1 MRNCQTESLDHSA
14 CDFYCQALKILHQ
27 AGIPVLIGGTHAF
40 AQYTGIQRNTKD
52 LDLFAR
58 PSDVSRI
65 LEVFAAAGYETEMA
79 VSHWLAKAHC
89 QNDFVDIIFN
99 SAHGRLPVD
108 DSWFDHAIEEQMFG
122 IPVKIC
128 APEEIIW
135 SKAYVMARDRF
146 DGADIAHLILT
157 YGDRLDWQRLVTQF
171 GEHWRVLLSHLVLFG
186 LIYPGQR
193 SRIPTWV
200 IQRLSQQLAQE
211 SHQPDTGEK
220 LCQGTLLSPLQYRID
235 IEQWGYEDAR
245 LTPRGSLTPADVGEW
260 MDHLQQEKGILSSPL
275 PG

>member
-1 MRNCQTESLDHSA
+1 MQNFQTSADHST
-14 CDFYCQALKILHQ
+14 CDFYCQALKLLHT
-27 AGIPVLIGGTHAF
+27 AEIPVLIGGTHAF
-40 AQYTGIQRNTKD
+40 ERYTNIQRDTKD

-58 PSDVSRI
+58 PADVSKI
-65 LEVFAAAGYETEMA
+65 LEVFAAAGYTTEMA
-79 VSHWLAKAHC
+79 VSHWLAKAYD
-89 QNDFVDIIFN
+89 QGNFVDIIFN
-99 SAHGRLPVD
+99 SAHGQLPVT
-108 DSWFDHAIEEQMFG
+108 DSWFEYAVEEQLFG

-171 GEHWRVLLSHLVLFG
+171 GEHWRVLFSHLVLFG

-193 SRIPTWV
+193 SRIPHWV
-200 IQRLSQQLAQE
+200 MQQLSQQLEQE
-211 SHQPDTGEK
+211 SQPAATEEK
-220 LCQGTLLSPLQYRID
+220 LCQGTLLAPLQYRID

-245 LTPRGSLTPADVGEW
+245 LAPRGSLTPADVGAWIE
-260 MDHLQQEKGILSSPL
+260 HLQQEQGILSNPVAH
-275 PG
+275 

>member
-1 MRNCQTESLDHSA
+1 MQDIQTEFVDRSA
-14 CDFYCQALKILHQ
+14 CDFYCQVLKLLHQ
-27 AGIPVLIGGTHAF
+27 AKIPFLIGGTHAF
-40 AQYTGIQRNTKD
+40 VRYTGIQRDTKD

-58 PSDVSRI
+58 PLDVPKM
-65 LEVFAAAGYETEMA
+65 LEVFTAAGYETEMA
-79 VSHWLAKAHC
+79 VSHWLAKAHY
-89 QNDFVDIIFN
+89 QGDFVDIIFN
-99 SAHGRLPVD
+99 SAHGRLPVND
-108 DSWFDHAIEEQMFG
+108 DWFAHAVEEQMFG

-157 YGDRLDWQRLVTQF
+157 YGDHLDWQRLVTQF
-171 GEHWRVLLSHLVLFG
+171 GEHWRVLFSHLVLFG

-193 SRIPTWV
+193 SRIPAWV
-200 IQRLSQQLAQE
+200 MQHLSQQLEQE
-211 SHQPDTGEK
+211 STQPDTGEK

-245 LTPRGSLTPADVGEW
+245 IVPRGNLTPADVGEW
-260 MDHLQQEKGILSSPL
+260 IDHLHQEKGITPSPASN
-275 PG
+275 